1 MRNTANYG
9 LLERGDEVTNTE
21 ARAAQVDQR
30 IDHELTRAVIGD
42 LSAAIDANDWDVT
55 CGENMRGIGI
65 HAEREHR
72 LVLEHPDLVGCVRIA
87 HIREALHG
95 LPRRQI
101 GHTAEFND
109 AGWRVR

>member
-1 MRNTANYG
+1 

-21 ARAAQVDQR
+21 ARATQIDQW
-30 IDHELTRAVIGD
+30 IDYELARTVIGD
-42 LSAAIDANDWDVT
+42 LSAAIGANDWNVT
-55 CGENMRGIGI
+55 CSENMRGIGI

-72 LVLEHPDLVGCVRIA
+72 LVLEHPDLVGRVRSA
-87 HIREALHG
+87 HIREVLHG

-101 GHTAEFND
+101 SHTAEFND